1 MSVGARLQRYIQTA
15 SSLTPVMPNEME
27 NLVREIPPDTEIVTL
42 FQNINEA
49 GPLPLTGA
57 RVERAA

>member
-1 MSVGARLQRYIQTA
+1 
-15 SSLTPVMPNEME
+15 MPNEME